1 MAKVFEY
8 RGVRGLVA
16 AEVIE
21 DSTENFTT
29 GTPFAVAGVSEIAK
43 STDSSNEAH
52 YYDNQA
58 AVVISS
64 TSADEI
70 TINSSAIPFD
80 TLAKITG
87 QIYDAE
93 TGMYCETERTPKTY
107 SIGYI
112 TKTTDAKEIF
122 VWRLKG
128 SFNIPGE
135 TNQTE
140 NDGTDANGQEI
151 TFTGISTT
159 HKFEACDNKG
169 AKSVYVD
176 TSVNTDVDEQTF
188 FASVQTPDDIK
199 KN

>member
-1 MAKVFEY
+1 MKIYEY

-16 AEVIE
+16 AEVTE
-21 DSTENFTT
+21 DTAENFTT
-29 GTPFAVAGVSEIAK
+29 GTPFQVAGVSEIAK

-64 TSADEI
+64 TAADEL
-70 TINSSAIPFD
+70 TISTSAIELD

-87 QIYDAE
+87 QTYDA
-93 TGMYCETERTPKTY
+93 TKGMYVESERTPKSY
-107 SIGYI
+107 ALGYI
-112 TKTTDAKEIF
+112 TKTTDGTEMF

-128 SFNIPGE
+128 TFNIPDE
-135 TNQTE
+135 TDSTE

-151 TFTGISTT
+151 TFTGIATT
-159 HKFEACDNKG
+159 HKFTATGNKG
-169 AKSVYVD
+169 AKAI
-176 TSVNTDVDEQTF
+176 TVNTAVNPYTESDF
-188 FASVQTPDDIK
+188 FTAVLTPDTVVS